1 MKYFN
6 ETVTNAEKEIDFIR
20 AFVAKIKS
28 ILGNRIVLVEQEGKA
43 FIEGNDY
50 DSYSSG
56 YAPGGYGYNLILD
69 NKITISFTR
78 STTSGA
84 AGYAIKATAISSS
97 SSNSPPYTQSS
108 GLGFKANGTR
118 SLTIKGIK
126 SSNLLI
132 FSIIANASNTSASK
146 PSFNLIVLQNNDTYC
161 AAVRYGSGE
170 NPYSPISNNFNPNLI
185 FSELLDLDTLSG
197 QKITLVNRFPYNYNT
212 DISNK
217 QTELRTGKIAVLQNT
232 STKITNFSDLID
244 TSYIPQGLFVKIN
257 NENYISL
264 NNFTLINIDD

>member
-6 ETVTNAEKEIDFIR
+6 ETVTNAEKEIDFVR

-28 ILGNRIVLVEQEGKA
+28 ILGNRIVLVEQEGMA

-56 YAPGGYGYNLILD
+56 NAPNGYGYNLILD

-78 STTSGA
+78 STTGVTI
-84 AGYAIKATAISSS
+84 GYAIKATAISSHS
-97 SSNSPPYTQSS
+97 TSPPYTQSSGS

-132 FSIIANASNTSASK
+132 FSIIANASNTNTSK
-146 PSFNLIVLQNNDTYC
+146 SSFNLIVLQNNDTYC

-185 FSELLDLDTLSG
+185 FSELSDLDTLSG
-197 QKITLVNRFPYNYNT
+197 QKITLVNRFPYNYNIDT
-212 DISNK
+212 NNN
-217 QTELRTGKIAVLQNT
+217 QTEFRTGKIAILQNT
-232 STKITNFSDLID
+232 TTKITNFSNLID
-244 TSYIPQGLFVKIN
+244 TSLIP
-257 NENYISL
+257 
-264 NNFTLINIDD
+264 